1 MGGNSGGHPGRQRSA
16 GSFAAVRRATGPN
29 NQKAADATTRR
40 RTLSRPCW
48 RAFAHLAFVA
58 SCLSP
63 PPCFCTSICAQMW
76 LRLYRFTPGERR
88 ARAHRRTAAHDR
100 ELGRKVGTM
109 CRRTGRESKR
119 AAEERRGRWKSR
131 PAGERCGDASERR
144 CGSAAA
150 RQRCPAPQRAFC
162 LKRRRSSARPAAGRQ
177 RSSRQRETEA
187 NIFGAAEV
195 HGRDWMSAPERPRGA
210 GCSARAT
217 ATDAL
222 FGPLTS
228 AAMLSHPQAYQNP
241 HLSIPSR
248 SLLFE

>member
-150 RQRCPAPQRAFC
+150 RQRGSAAALPSAPARVLLQTAPVQRA
-162 LKRRRSSARPAAGRQ
+162 PGGR
-177 RSSRQRETEA
+177 
-187 NIFGAAEV
+187 AAEV
-195 HGRDWMSAPERPRGA
+195 KPSTRDRGQHIRRGRSPRTRLDVGSREAERRRLQRPRYGDRRVI
-210 GCSARAT
+210 RA
-217 ATDAL
+217 AYVRSNAI
-222 FGPLTS
+222 TS
-228 AAMLSHPQAYQNP
+228 TSVSKP
-241 HLSIPSR
+241 PS
-248 SLLFE
+248 